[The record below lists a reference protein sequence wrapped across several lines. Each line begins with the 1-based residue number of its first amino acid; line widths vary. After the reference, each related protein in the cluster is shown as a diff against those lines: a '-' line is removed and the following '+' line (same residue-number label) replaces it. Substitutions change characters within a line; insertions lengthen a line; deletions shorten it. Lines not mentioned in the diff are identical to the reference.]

1 MRWCLLQMEISAWI
15 VVWECP
21 GPLMNV
27 PVWEQKCYKS
37 TCLPGMTIKI
47 WNNMTNKRG
56 IKKKKKYR
64 KQLYSLL
71 LKYNYILIGVVMRRL
86 HGGGTLLPRGPPHS
100 PPPAVSLPR
109 SGLASEEQDPDCWN
123 LDGHVQE
130 NLLQKGHACSFHQTG
145 VCVYVCVRVWVN
157 TSGQEIVWWVC
168 TTYKKMKLS
177 FFVQS
182 ENPNITERLR
192 LKRSLGCRNF
202 HWFLTTVYPQL
213 YIPQDRTALSGEV
226 SQALTCSYMHT
237 NIWTSCVWM
246 DCEASCLY
254 LLAAVQCWY
263 WQMCRLS
270 PRSGTA
276 GWGHGCGTVH
286 WDR

>member
-56 IKKKKKYR
+56 IKKKKKHR

-145 VCVYVCVRVWVN
+145 VCVYVCVRVCESTHLV
-157 TSGQEIVWWVC
+157 
-168 TTYKKMKLS
+168 
-177 FFVQS
+177 
-182 ENPNITERLR
+182 
-192 LKRSLGCRNF
+192 KR
-202 HWFLTTVYPQL
+202 
-213 YIPQDRTALSGEV
+213 LSGEC
-226 SQALTCSYMHT
+226 APHT
-237 NIWTSCVWM
+237 KKWNFLSLSSLKTRTSRSVCGWRGVW
-246 DCEASCLY
+246 
-254 LLAAVQCWY
+254 AV
-263 WQMCRLS
+263 
-270 PRSGTA
+270 GTFT
-276 GWGHGCGTVH
+276 GS
-286 WDR
+286 